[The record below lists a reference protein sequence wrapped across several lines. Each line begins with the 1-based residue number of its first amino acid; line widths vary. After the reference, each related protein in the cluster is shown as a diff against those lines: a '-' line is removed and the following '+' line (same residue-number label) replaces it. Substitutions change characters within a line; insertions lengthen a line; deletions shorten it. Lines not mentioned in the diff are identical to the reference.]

1 MADYSRYKTETLK
14 RMKIAAKEKYEA
26 ETMRSGE
33 VWGAGMRKAKLCD
46 YKSWERARERYLA
59 ICNELEKRGDE
70 QS

>member
-33 VWGAGMRKAKLCD
+33 GWGGRNE
-46 YKSWERARERYLA
+46 KSQAVRL
-59 ICNELEKRGDE
+59 
-70 QS
+70 